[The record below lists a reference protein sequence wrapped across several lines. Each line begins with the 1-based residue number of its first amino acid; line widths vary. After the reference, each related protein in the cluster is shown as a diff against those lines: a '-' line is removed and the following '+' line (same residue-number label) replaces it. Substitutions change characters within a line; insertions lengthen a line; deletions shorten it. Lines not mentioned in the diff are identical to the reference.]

1 MELALLA
8 GTVSTVLFATANLPM
23 VVKAVRSRD
32 LASYSLPALLLGNV
46 GNLFHTVYITTLPFG
61 PVWVLHGF
69 YLVTML
75 AMLVMYLRYRVG
87 SRHVRR
93 ERPDRR
99 GAHGPPRRELARR
112 PGELPRGERGG
123 SPCTG

>member
-1 MELALLA
+1 MELATLA

-32 LASYSLPALLLGNV
+32 LASYSLPALWMGNI
-46 GNLFHTVYITTLPFG
+46 GNLFHTFYVVTLPFG

-75 AMLVMYLRYRVG
+75 AMLAMYLRYRVG
-87 SRHVRR
+87 SRHDRR
-93 ERPDRR
+93 QRHDRR
-99 GAHGPPRRELARR
+99 GAPGPSRRELA
-112 PGELPRGERGG
+112 
-123 SPCTG
+123 